1 MIFYGILNTNLK
13 FVEFIQL
20 MTIEKSETN
29 GPKGSYGE
37 ILLRMWLKY

>member
-1 MIFYGILNTNLK
+1 MIFSGILNTNLK

-20 MTIEKSETN
+20 ITIEKCRVN